1 MGFVLGASK
10 RRRMIKVVQR
20 IGLMLFVIFAA
31 CVLSCHNI
39 HAKPMMAPTDQEG
52 FDRSAHIVVAEYQ
65 GYSKGAEKVT
75 YFDGVLA
82 DYKVVEVLKGG
93 ELSPSIKIL
102 YAFHDR
108 SACIE
113 PEDWTFDE
121 KSMPAKGSRWILF
134 LETEMGGV
142 WQTYRGDYGRREA
155 TGPNI
160 DDIKKLEVQ
169 PSA

>member
-1 MGFVLGASK
+1 
-10 RRRMIKVVQR
+10 MIKVIQKA
-20 IGLMLFVIFAA
+20 GLILLAILIF
-31 CVLSCHNI
+31 SSSNI
-39 HAKPMMAPTDQEG
+39 YSKPMMAPTDREG
-52 FDRSAHIVVAEYQ
+52 FDKSAHIVVAEYQ

-93 ELSPSIKIL
+93 EMSPSVRIL

-121 KSMPAKGSRWILF
+121 NSMPAKGSRWILF
-134 LETEMGGV
+134 LETEMGGA

-155 TGPNI
+155 TESNI
-160 DDIKKLEVQ
+160 DEVKNLEVQ
-169 PSA
+169 TPS

>member
-1 MGFVLGASK
+1 MV
-10 RRRMIKVVQR
+10 KVIQR
-20 IGLMLFVIFAA
+20 IGLILFVILA
-31 CVLSCHNI
+31 CGVLISPNI
-39 HAKPMMAPTDQEG
+39 YAKPMMAPTDHEG
-52 FDRSAHIVVAEYQ
+52 FDKSAHIVVAEYQ
-65 GYSKGAEKVT
+65 GYKKGAEKVT

-113 PEDWTFDE
+113 PEGWTFDE
-121 KSMPAKGSRWILF
+121 RSMPAKGSRWVLF